1 MAVLDTFFLMFEAD
15 ASSLNDGVEKAK
27 KNTDQLESK
36 LKLADIA
43 GGKLGQSF
51 TNMLATAGGAMIA
64 IFSVGAMTSGI
75 AGAIDYADALNDLS
89 NGLGIATEDLDS
101 WGKAVKMSGGTAE
114 EFQGTLSTMSADFAM
129 IATKGTSRMLPF
141 WKELGINVKDSTG
154 KMREVLDVL
163 PELADKMAGLSK
175 QESIGMGRKLGL
187 DQGTIMLLQQGR
199 REVEEQIKQQKEMGV
214 VTAEQAKQA
223 GEFNDALDQ
232 LSMNFRGMFISVGSS
247 LIPAFRWVVDT
258 LTTVVAFFKKHSD
271 FMTGLFIALGAAIMV
286 FLVPP
291 LLTAAGAALAA
302 FAPFLL
308 MGAIIAGVA
317 VAFALLYDDVMNF
330 RAGNE
335 SLIGDLYAKYPFI
348 KTLIDGISEA
358 FTNMKEIAV
367 EVWGLL
373 SDLVTLAGVKVKEFW
388 DGMGNGINW
397 FKETFPMLFSIIEM
411 FSTVF
416 GNVFNAILDMFF
428 SLIGT
433 IGDGLKDVLSAV
445 GIDVSMDG
453 LKNARSQVQAAAGN
467 PLNSTTSNAIS
478 NSKSTTQ
485 SANVTVGKIEVKTKA
500 TDADGIAKA
509 VGGSMQAQLKKA
521 TSNYD
526 DGVRA

>member
-15 ASSLNDGVEKAK
+15 ASGLNEGVKQAK
-27 KNTDQLESK
+27 ENTDQLENK
-36 LKLADIA
+36 LKLADVA

-64 IFSVGAMTSGI
+64 IFSVRAMASGI
-75 AGAIDYADALNDLS
+75 AGAIDYADHLNDLS

-141 WKELGINVKDSTG
+141 WKELGINVKDSNG

-223 GEFNDALDQ
+223 GEYNDALDQ
-232 LSMNFRGMFISVGSS
+232 LSMNFKGMFVNVGSS

-258 LTTVVAFFKKHSD
+258 FTTVITFFKKHSD
-271 FMTGLFIALGAAIMV
+271 FMTGLFIALGVAIMV

-302 FAPFLL
+302 FAPFILI
-308 MGAIIAGVA
+308 GAIIAAVA

-335 SLIGDLYAKYPFI
+335 SLIGDLYAKYPFV
-348 KTLIDGISEA
+348 KKLIDGISEA
-358 FTNMKEIAV
+358 FTTMKDVAV

-373 SDLVTLAGVKVKEFW
+373 GDLVTLAGVKIKELW
-388 DGMGNGINW
+388 NGIGKGISW
-397 FKETFPMLFSIIEM
+397 FKETFPVIFSIIEKL
-411 FSTVF
+411 STVF
-416 GNVFNAILDMFF
+416 GKVFDAVLDMFF
-428 SLIGT
+428 SMAESIG
-433 IGDGLKDVLSAV
+433 GGLKDILGAV
-445 GIDVSMDG
+445 GIEVSLNG
-453 LKNARSQVQAAAGN
+453 IKNARSQVQAAASH

-485 SANVTVGKIEVKTKA
+485 SSNVTVGKIEVKTKA

-509 VGGSMQAQLKKA
+509 VGGSMQAQFKKS
-521 TSNYD
+521 TSNWD
-526 DGVRA
+526 DGVLA